1 MKKIIAI
8 ILTAVMV
15 CSLAACGS
23 GTSSGAAPAGSG
35 TSPAQPSESAAYPTK
50 SIQGSIMWSAGGIC
64 DTVSRAAGLVAQEEL
79 GQSIVFTNR
88 PGSGGGVST
97 AYVNAQAADG
107 YELLFGAENPQIAK
121 VMGTSELD
129 YDDFYPICLL
139 SNSYGGI
146 YVAKDSKYQTVED
159 LFNDMLANPDQVIA
173 ATTGA
178 GGLPETAA
186 TIIRSISGTEP
197 NMVPFDGE
205 NECAIAVMGGNADFA
220 VSTLGSIAS
229 FYQSGD
235 IRILAMF
242 HNERLEGFDDVPAI
256 TEIYP
261 EYNEVL
267 PWGPFYGVFVKQGT
281 DQAIIDT
288 LTAAFSKACEAPD
301 FQELVASK
309 GCFVMNMTGD
319 EAVEYLKKYRA
330 TTSYML
336 YDSGV
341 ATIDPASVGI
351 ER

>member
-8 ILTAVMV
+8 LMAAVMA

-23 GTSSGAAPAGSG
+23 GTSSAPTNSGSSAAKPAE
-35 TSPAQPSESAAYPTK
+35 TAAYPTK

-159 LFNDMLANPDQVIA
+159 LFNDMLANPGQVIA

-319 EAVEYLKKYRA
+319 EAVEYLRKYRS

>member
-88 PGSGGGVST
+88 AGSGGGVST

-146 YVAKDSKYQTVED
+146 FVAKDSKYQTLED
-159 LFNDMLANPDQVIA
+159 LFNDMLANPGKVIA

-178 GGLPETAA
+178 GGLP
-186 TIIRSISGTEP
+186 
-197 NMVPFDGE
+197 
-205 NECAIAVMGGNADFA
+205 
-220 VSTLGSIAS
+220 
-229 FYQSGD
+229 
-235 IRILAMF
+235 
-242 HNERLEGFDDVPAI
+242 
-256 TEIYP
+256 
-261 EYNEVL
+261 
-267 PWGPFYGVFVKQGT
+267 
-281 DQAIIDT
+281 
-288 LTAAFSKACEAPD
+288 
-301 FQELVASK
+301 
-309 GCFVMNMTGD
+309 
-319 EAVEYLKKYRA
+319 
-330 TTSYML
+330 
-336 YDSGV
+336 
-341 ATIDPASVGI
+341 
-351 ER
+351 

>member
-1 MKKIIAI
+1 MKKIIAML
-8 ILTAVMV
+8 LTVVMV
-15 CSLAACGS
+15 CSLAACGA
-23 GTSSGAAPAGSG
+23 SSGGATSNSG
-35 TSPAQPSESAAYPTK
+35 ASPAKPAETAAYPTK

-88 PGSGGGVST
+88 AGSGGGVST

-146 YVAKDSKYQTVED
+146 FVAKDSKYQTVED
-159 LFNDMLANPDQVIA
+159 LFNDMLANPGKVVA

-281 DQAIIDT
+281 EQSVIDT
-288 LTAAFSKACEAPD
+288 LTAAFSRACEDAD
-301 FQELVASK
+301 FQALVASK